1 MEATAL
7 VDALKRVLKA
17 RGLTYADIAAGLGL
31 SEASVKR
38 IFSRRDFTLVRVDEI
53 CRIAGVDFADL
64 ARAASEDRPGAASLT
79 LEQETAI
86 VSEPKLLLVA
96 LCAVNNWT
104 FDEIVA
110 TYALSVAEC
119 TRLLVRLDRLRIVEL
134 APGNRIRPMISRT
147 FSWRPGGPIQRY
159 FHARIQDEYL
169 ASRFDRPD
177 ELFVFV
183 SGMLSHASSAELIA
197 RLRRVAR
204 DFAEQ
209 HRDDRRSHEHPRGEA
224 ERRKVAAQAR
234 RVHQHEPVDAMPRE
248 LGDARDDLPA
258 RRVTDERRPLHRAR
272 VEQRQHG
279 VRVGVHVLPL
289 PGVRRVAAA
298 RQIDADDAVTLRDL
312 GQDVLKMGE
321 AAHEPVHEQEDVA
334 LALVEID
341 DRPRRRLVAPPLVG
355 EARVRIRR
363 GFGHSLRDYALDAKK

>member
-209 HRDDRRSHEHPRGEA
+209 HRDDLRLPLAQRFGTSLLIAMRPWEPRAFRQVRRPGT
-224 ERRKVAAQAR
+224 
-234 RVHQHEPVDAMPRE
+234 
-248 LGDARDDLPA
+248 GDAQGDRLLQIQQVGKRL
-258 RRVTDERRPLHRAR
+258 RRQSRP
-272 VEQRQHG
+272 G
-279 VRVGVHVLPL
+279 
-289 PGVRRVAAA
+289 
-298 RQIDADDAVTLRDL
+298 
-312 GQDVLKMGE
+312 
-321 AAHEPVHEQEDVA
+321 
-334 LALVEID
+334 
-341 DRPRRRLVAPPLVG
+341 
-355 EARVRIRR
+355 
-363 GFGHSLRDYALDAKK
+363 